1 MNRNSSIYHWLLY
14 RILTTTWR
22 LIVNKR
28 LLKHRPCIQIRSL
41 LMSSPACQF
50 LQLKQIQ
57 DYSFTTEKLYT
68 QIRIICRAYT
78 LGVKRRSHCAHWGF
92 KGDWN
97 EKKNMETT
105 TKCKE
110 QQQHSI
116 LRISNVQ
123 KTLSHLTTKFFLH
136 FQQECWLVDLRSS
149 DFLTLLVAK
158 IIPQGESIIRVIIH
172 LNEWRLLRNDNV
184 CRFRFSDYY
193 YKIRVYQE

>member
-1 MNRNSSIYHWLLY
+1 
-14 RILTTTWR
+14 
-22 LIVNKR
+22 
-28 LLKHRPCIQIRSL
+28 
-41 LMSSPACQF
+41 
-50 LQLKQIQ
+50 
-57 DYSFTTEKLYT
+57 
-68 QIRIICRAYT
+68 
-78 LGVKRRSHCAHWGF
+78 
-92 KGDWN
+92 
-97 EKKNMETT
+97 METT

-172 LNEWRLLRNDNV
+172 LNE
-184 CRFRFSDYY
+184 
-193 YKIRVYQE
+193 